1 MSIVAE
7 GIYKQAGQPDVI
19 VPFSVDA
26 DGRLNTT
33 ATATVSSEVEIKND
47 AGNPLP
53 VNAVQR
59 SCVGRQTL
67 SVTTGAVVTLTVP
80 VGAVAALLQ
89 VDGASSV
96 SLTLDGTTNPT
107 NTVGTRLDDGVF
119 YYVDTALANVKML
132 ARTGT
137 VNVQVAYFDKV

>member
-7 GIYKQAGQPDVI
+7 GVYKQSGQPDV
-19 VPFSVDA
+19 VLPLSVDA

-47 AGNPLP
+47 SGNPLP

-59 SCVGRQTL
+59 ACVGRQTI

-96 SLTLDGTTNPT
+96 SLTLDGSTNPT
-107 NTVGTRLDDGVF
+107 ATVGTRLDDGMF
-119 YYVDTALANVKML
+119 FYVDTALASVKLL
-132 ARTGT
+132 ARTAT
-137 VNVQVAYFDKV
+137 VNVQVSYFDKV